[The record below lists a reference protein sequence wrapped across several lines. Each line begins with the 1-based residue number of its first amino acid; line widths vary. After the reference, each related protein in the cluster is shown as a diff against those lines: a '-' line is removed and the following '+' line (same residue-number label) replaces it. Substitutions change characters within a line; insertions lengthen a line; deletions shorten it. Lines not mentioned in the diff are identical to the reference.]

1 MFSFNSLLDSGFI
14 NYWDRLWNPVR
25 ADFLGEKMIESG
37 EGVLGEHTLAPFWAV
52 DFPPSQEVLACLLLL
67 GHP

>member
-25 ADFLGEKMIESG
+25 ADFLGGKGTESG
-37 EGVLGEHTLAPFWAV
+37 VGVLGEHTLAPF
-52 DFPPSQEVLACLLLL
+52 
-67 GHP
+67 